1 MQVDK
6 EYLCK
11 SNGTQAG
18 PGLMNDNHNIEN
30 NNSVTS
36 HPGAISAH
44 LSAHLSL
51 ISVIQNSS
59 EVSNLGQ
66 QSLKESQSQALKKPN
81 PNG

>member
-36 HPGAISAH
+36 YPGAISAIIQT
-44 LSAHLSL
+44 LSVPFL
-51 ISVIQNSS
+51 
-59 EVSNLGQ
+59 EGTTW
-66 QSLKESQSQALKKPN
+66 
-81 PNG
+81 GR